1 MFLLSKLVRSASPHA
16 FVAVAMAVYLGQ
28 VFVLLLVI
36 IAFKNADWVDGVALG
51 LVALVVTMAWQV
63 FAMIALRRAR
73 TLVYD
78 EPSETPEETPVNS
91 VFSPQPCV
99 AATRA
104 GSGSVRPVPPGA
116 RRGCLCIPRGEAVSL
131 SVVPAHWLQVG
142 IAAAEGD
149 GGFEA
154 PGTEDFYWPVIGGDS
169 NWAITRP
176 MVVMAISVVLLA
188 WFFVT
193 VAGRLT
199 VVPSKRQWMA
209 EQAYGFVRNSIA
221 RDVIG
226 AKDFRPFIPLLMTL
240 FTLIL
245 FNNVMGVL
253 PFVQFPT
260 MSRIAFP
267 IVLTLIVYVVYHT
280 VAIRRKHGVIGYLK
294 SLVPP
299 GLPLWLRPIMF
310 FLEVLT
316 YFIIRPLT
324 LALRLF
330 GNMLAGHLML
340 LVFILGGEYLL
351 IHGSSIFIQLSGI
364 LGLAFGVVMTFFELL
379 VQFLQA
385 FIFTLLTALYISDAV
400 SEHH

>member
-1 MFLLSKLVRSASPHA
+1 
-16 FVAVAMAVYLGQ
+16 
-28 VFVLLLVI
+28 
-36 IAFKNADWVDGVALG
+36 
-51 LVALVVTMAWQV
+51 
-63 FAMIALRRAR
+63 
-73 TLVYD
+73 
-78 EPSETPEETPVNS
+78 
-91 VFSPQPCV
+91 
-99 AATRA
+99 
-104 GSGSVRPVPPGA
+104 
-116 RRGCLCIPRGEAVSL
+116 VSL
-131 SVVPAHWLQVG
+131 SVVPASWLQVG
-142 IAAAEGD
+142 IAAAD
-149 GGFEA
+149 GGGGFVA
-154 PGTEDFYWPVIGGDS
+154 PGTSDFYWPVIGGDS

-176 MVVMAISVVLLA
+176 MVVMAISVVVLA

-193 VAGRLT
+193 VAGKLT
-199 VVPSKRQWMA
+199 VVPGKRQWMA

-226 AKDFRPFIPLLMTL
+226 AKDFKQFIPLLMTL

-267 IVLTLIVYVVYHT
+267 IVLTLIVYIVYHT

-299 GLPLWLRPIMF
+299 GLPMWLRPIMF
-310 FLEVLT
+310 VLEFIT
-316 YFIIRPLT
+316 YFFIRPLT

-351 IHGSSIFIQLSGI
+351 LHGSSILIQLSGI

>member
-1 MFLLSKLVRSASPHA
+1 M
-16 FVAVAMAVYLGQ
+16 
-28 VFVLLLVI
+28 
-36 IAFKNADWVDGVALG
+36 
-51 LVALVVTMAWQV
+51 
-63 FAMIALRRAR
+63 
-73 TLVYD
+73 
-78 EPSETPEETPVNS
+78 
-91 VFSPQPCV
+91 
-99 AATRA
+99 
-104 GSGSVRPVPPGA
+104 
-116 RRGCLCIPRGEAVSL
+116 SL

-149 GGFEA
+149 GGFQA
-154 PGTEDFYWPVIGGDS
+154 PGTEDFFWPVVGGDS

-176 MVVMAISVVLLA
+176 GLVMAISVGILA

-199 VVPSKRQWMA
+199 VVPSKRQWVA

-226 AKDFRPFIPLLMTL
+226 AKDFRQFVPLLFTL

-260 MSRIAFP
+260 FSRIAFP

-299 GLPLWLRPIMF
+299 GLPVWLRPIMF

-351 IHGSSIFIQLSGI
+351 LHGSSLFIQFSGI

-385 FIFTLLTALYISDAV
+385 FIFTLLSALYISDAV

>member
-1 MFLLSKLVRSASPHA
+1 M
-16 FVAVAMAVYLGQ
+16 
-28 VFVLLLVI
+28 
-36 IAFKNADWVDGVALG
+36 
-51 LVALVVTMAWQV
+51 
-63 FAMIALRRAR
+63 
-73 TLVYD
+73 
-78 EPSETPEETPVNS
+78 
-91 VFSPQPCV
+91 
-99 AATRA
+99 
-104 GSGSVRPVPPGA
+104 
-116 RRGCLCIPRGEAVSL
+116 SL

-142 IAAAEGD
+142 VVAAEGD
-149 GGFEA
+149 EGFEA
-154 PGTEDFYWPVIGGDS
+154 PSTADFWWPVIGSDTS
-169 NWAITRP
+169 NFTITRP
-176 MVVMAISVVLLA
+176 MLVMTISVAVLA
-188 WFFVT
+188 WFFIT

-199 VVPSKRQWMA
+199 IVPSKRQWVA

-226 AKDFRPFIPLLMTL
+226 AKDFRPYIPLLMTL

-280 VAIRRKHGVIGYLK
+280 VALRRKHGVVGYLK

-351 IHGSSIFIQLSGI
+351 VHGSSIFIQLSGI

-400 SEHH
+400 SEQH

>member
-1 MFLLSKLVRSASPHA
+1 M
-16 FVAVAMAVYLGQ
+16 
-28 VFVLLLVI
+28 
-36 IAFKNADWVDGVALG
+36 
-51 LVALVVTMAWQV
+51 
-63 FAMIALRRAR
+63 
-73 TLVYD
+73 
-78 EPSETPEETPVNS
+78 
-91 VFSPQPCV
+91 
-99 AATRA
+99 
-104 GSGSVRPVPPGA
+104 
-116 RRGCLCIPRGEAVSL
+116 SL
-131 SVVPAHWLQVG
+131 SVVPAHLLQVG

-149 GGFEA
+149 GGFQA
-154 PGTEDFYWPVIGGDS
+154 PGTEDFFWPVIGGDS
-169 NWAITRP
+169 SWAITRP
-176 MVVMAISVVLLA
+176 ALVMAISVALLA

-199 VVPSKRQWMA
+199 IVPSKRQWVA

-226 AKDFRPFIPLLMTL
+226 AKDFKQFVPLLFTL

-245 FNNVMGVL
+245 FNNVMGVM

-260 MSRIAFP
+260 FSRIAFP
-267 IVLTLIVYVVYHT
+267 IVLTLVVYVVYHT

>member
-1 MFLLSKLVRSASPHA
+1 M
-16 FVAVAMAVYLGQ
+16 
-28 VFVLLLVI
+28 
-36 IAFKNADWVDGVALG
+36 
-51 LVALVVTMAWQV
+51 
-63 FAMIALRRAR
+63 
-73 TLVYD
+73 
-78 EPSETPEETPVNS
+78 
-91 VFSPQPCV
+91 
-99 AATRA
+99 
-104 GSGSVRPVPPGA
+104 
-116 RRGCLCIPRGEAVSL
+116 SL

-169 NWAITRP
+169 SWAITRP
-176 MVVMAISVVLLA
+176 ALVMAVSVALLA

-199 VVPSKRQWMA
+199 IVPSKRQWMA

-226 AKDFRPFIPLLMTL
+226 AKDFRQFVPLLFTL

-245 FNNVMGVL
+245 FNNVMGVM
-253 PFVQFPT
+253 PFIQFPT
-260 MSRIAFP
+260 YSRIAFP
-267 IVLTLIVYVVYHT
+267 IVLTLVVYVVYHT

-351 IHGSSIFIQLSGI
+351 LHGSSIFIQLSGI

-400 SEHH
+400 SEQH

>member
-1 MFLLSKLVRSASPHA
+1 M
-16 FVAVAMAVYLGQ
+16 
-28 VFVLLLVI
+28 
-36 IAFKNADWVDGVALG
+36 
-51 LVALVVTMAWQV
+51 
-63 FAMIALRRAR
+63 
-73 TLVYD
+73 
-78 EPSETPEETPVNS
+78 
-91 VFSPQPCV
+91 
-99 AATRA
+99 
-104 GSGSVRPVPPGA
+104 
-116 RRGCLCIPRGEAVSL
+116 SL
-131 SVVPAHWLQVG
+131 SVVPASWLQVG
-142 IAAAEGD
+142 VVAAEGD
-149 GGFEA
+149 EGFQA
-154 PGTEDFYWPVIGGDS
+154 PGTADFYWPVIGGDS

-176 MVVMAISVVLLA
+176 MVVMAISVVVLA

-193 VAGRLT
+193 VAGKLT

-226 AKDFRPFIPLLMTL
+226 AKDFKPFIPLLMTL

-267 IVLTLIVYVVYHT
+267 IVLTLVVYIVYHT

-351 IHGSSIFIQLSGI
+351 VHGSSIFIQLSGI

>member
-1 MFLLSKLVRSASPHA
+1 M
-16 FVAVAMAVYLGQ
+16 
-28 VFVLLLVI
+28 
-36 IAFKNADWVDGVALG
+36 
-51 LVALVVTMAWQV
+51 
-63 FAMIALRRAR
+63 
-73 TLVYD
+73 
-78 EPSETPEETPVNS
+78 
-91 VFSPQPCV
+91 
-99 AATRA
+99 
-104 GSGSVRPVPPGA
+104 
-116 RRGCLCIPRGEAVSL
+116 SL

-154 PGTEDFYWPVIGGDS
+154 PGTEDFFWPVIGGDS
-169 NWAITRP
+169 SWAITRP
-176 MVVMAISVVLLA
+176 MLVMTISVAILA

-193 VAGRLT
+193 VAGKLT
-199 VVPSKRQWMA
+199 IVPSKRQWMA

-226 AKDFRPFIPLLMTL
+226 AKDFKQFVPLLFTL

-245 FNNVMGVL
+245 FNNVMGVM

-260 MSRIAFP
+260 FSRIAFP
-267 IVLTLIVYVVYHT
+267 IVLTLVVYVVYHT

-351 IHGSSIFIQLSGI
+351 LHGSSIFIQLSGI

-400 SEHH
+400 SEQH

>member
-1 MFLLSKLVRSASPHA
+1 M
-16 FVAVAMAVYLGQ
+16 
-28 VFVLLLVI
+28 
-36 IAFKNADWVDGVALG
+36 
-51 LVALVVTMAWQV
+51 
-63 FAMIALRRAR
+63 
-73 TLVYD
+73 
-78 EPSETPEETPVNS
+78 
-91 VFSPQPCV
+91 
-99 AATRA
+99 
-104 GSGSVRPVPPGA
+104 
-116 RRGCLCIPRGEAVSL
+116 SL

-199 VVPSKRQWMA
+199 IVPSKRQWVA

-226 AKDFRPFIPLLMTL
+226 AKDFRPYIPLLMTL

>member
-1 MFLLSKLVRSASPHA
+1 M
-16 FVAVAMAVYLGQ
+16 
-28 VFVLLLVI
+28 
-36 IAFKNADWVDGVALG
+36 
-51 LVALVVTMAWQV
+51 
-63 FAMIALRRAR
+63 
-73 TLVYD
+73 
-78 EPSETPEETPVNS
+78 
-91 VFSPQPCV
+91 
-99 AATRA
+99 
-104 GSGSVRPVPPGA
+104 
-116 RRGCLCIPRGEAVSL
+116 SL

-149 GGFEA
+149 GGFQA
-154 PGTEDFYWPVIGGDS
+154 PGTEDFFWPVVGGDS
-169 NWAITRP
+169 HWAITRP
-176 MVVMAISVVLLA
+176 MLVMAISVVVLA

-193 VAGRLT
+193 VAGKLT
-199 VVPSKRQWMA
+199 IVPNKRQWVA

-226 AKDFRPFIPLLMTL
+226 AKDFKPYIPLLMTL

>member
-1 MFLLSKLVRSASPHA
+1 M
-16 FVAVAMAVYLGQ
+16 
-28 VFVLLLVI
+28 
-36 IAFKNADWVDGVALG
+36 
-51 LVALVVTMAWQV
+51 
-63 FAMIALRRAR
+63 
-73 TLVYD
+73 
-78 EPSETPEETPVNS
+78 
-91 VFSPQPCV
+91 
-99 AATRA
+99 
-104 GSGSVRPVPPGA
+104 
-116 RRGCLCIPRGEAVSL
+116 SL

-154 PGTEDFYWPVIGGDS
+154 PGTEDFFWPVIGGDS
-169 NWAITRP
+169 SWAITRP
-176 MVVMAISVVLLA
+176 ALVMAISVALLA

-199 VVPSKRQWMA
+199 IVPSKRQWVA

-226 AKDFRPFIPLLMTL
+226 AKDFKQFVPLLFTL

-245 FNNVMGVL
+245 FNNVMGVM

-260 MSRIAFP
+260 FSRIAFP
-267 IVLTLIVYVVYHT
+267 IVLTLVVYVVYHT

-351 IHGSSIFIQLSGI
+351 LHGSSIFIQLSGI

-400 SEHH
+400 SEQH

>member
-1 MFLLSKLVRSASPHA
+1 
-16 FVAVAMAVYLGQ
+16 
-28 VFVLLLVI
+28 
-36 IAFKNADWVDGVALG
+36 
-51 LVALVVTMAWQV
+51 
-63 FAMIALRRAR
+63 
-73 TLVYD
+73 
-78 EPSETPEETPVNS
+78 
-91 VFSPQPCV
+91 
-99 AATRA
+99 
-104 GSGSVRPVPPGA
+104 
-116 RRGCLCIPRGEAVSL
+116 VSL
-131 SVVPAHWLQVG
+131 SVVPAHWLQVS

-154 PGTEDFYWPVIGGDS
+154 PGTEDFFWPVIGGDS
-169 NWAITRP
+169 SWAITRP
-176 MVVMAISVVLLA
+176 ALVMAISVALLA

-199 VVPSKRQWMA
+199 IVPSKRQWVA

-226 AKDFRPFIPLLMTL
+226 AKDFKQFVPLLFTL

-245 FNNVMGVL
+245 FNNVMGVM

-260 MSRIAFP
+260 FSRIAFP
-267 IVLTLIVYVVYHT
+267 IVLTLVVYVVYHT

-400 SEHH
+400 SEQH

>member
-1 MFLLSKLVRSASPHA
+1 
-16 FVAVAMAVYLGQ
+16 
-28 VFVLLLVI
+28 
-36 IAFKNADWVDGVALG
+36 
-51 LVALVVTMAWQV
+51 
-63 FAMIALRRAR
+63 
-73 TLVYD
+73 
-78 EPSETPEETPVNS
+78 
-91 VFSPQPCV
+91 
-99 AATRA
+99 
-104 GSGSVRPVPPGA
+104 
-116 RRGCLCIPRGEAVSL
+116 VSL

-154 PGTEDFYWPVIGGDS
+154 PGTEDFFWPVIGGDS
-169 NWAITRP
+169 SWAITRP
-176 MVVMAISVVLLA
+176 MLVMTISVAILA

-193 VAGRLT
+193 VAGKLT
-199 VVPSKRQWMA
+199 IVPSKRQWMA

-226 AKDFRPFIPLLMTL
+226 AKDFKQFVPLLFTL

-245 FNNVMGVL
+245 FNNVMGVM

-260 MSRIAFP
+260 FSRIAFP
-267 IVLTLIVYVVYHT
+267 IVLTLVVYVVYHT
-280 VAIRRKHGVIGYLK
+280 VAIRRKHGVINYLK

-351 IHGSSIFIQLSGI
+351 LHGSSIFIQLSGI

-400 SEHH
+400 SEQH

>member
-1 MFLLSKLVRSASPHA
+1 L
-16 FVAVAMAVYLGQ
+16 
-28 VFVLLLVI
+28 
-36 IAFKNADWVDGVALG
+36 
-51 LVALVVTMAWQV
+51 
-63 FAMIALRRAR
+63 
-73 TLVYD
+73 
-78 EPSETPEETPVNS
+78 
-91 VFSPQPCV
+91 
-99 AATRA
+99 
-104 GSGSVRPVPPGA
+104 
-116 RRGCLCIPRGEAVSL
+116 
-131 SVVPAHWLQVG
+131 LQVG

-199 VVPSKRQWMA
+199 VVPNKRQWMA

-226 AKDFRPFIPLLMTL
+226 AKDFRPYIPLLMTL

-267 IVLTLIVYVVYHT
+267 IVLTLIVYIVYHT

>member
-1 MFLLSKLVRSASPHA
+1 M
-16 FVAVAMAVYLGQ
+16 
-28 VFVLLLVI
+28 
-36 IAFKNADWVDGVALG
+36 
-51 LVALVVTMAWQV
+51 
-63 FAMIALRRAR
+63 
-73 TLVYD
+73 
-78 EPSETPEETPVNS
+78 
-91 VFSPQPCV
+91 
-99 AATRA
+99 
-104 GSGSVRPVPPGA
+104 
-116 RRGCLCIPRGEAVSL
+116 SL
-131 SVVPAHWLQVG
+131 SVVPAHVLQVG

-149 GGFEA
+149 GGFQA
-154 PGTEDFYWPVIGGDS
+154 PGTADFYWPVFGGDS

-176 MVVMAISVVLLA
+176 GLVMFISVAILA

-193 VAGRLT
+193 VAGKLT
-199 VVPSKRQWMA
+199 IVPNKRQWMA
-209 EQAYGFVRNSIA
+209 EQAYGFVRNTIA

-226 AKDFRPFIPLLMTL
+226 AKDFKPFIPLLFTL

-260 MSRIAFP
+260 FSRIAFP
-267 IVLTLIVYVVYHT
+267 IVLTLIVYIVYHT
-280 VAIRRKHGVIGYLK
+280 VAIRRKHGVLPYLK
-294 SLVPP
+294 SLVPS
-299 GLPLWLRPIMF
+299 GLPGWLIPIMF
-310 FLEVLT
+310 VLEFLT
-316 YFIIRPLT
+316 YFFIRPLT

-351 IHGSSIFIQLSGI
+351 IHGSSLFIQFSGI

-400 SEHH
+400 AEHH

>member
-1 MFLLSKLVRSASPHA
+1 M
-16 FVAVAMAVYLGQ
+16 
-28 VFVLLLVI
+28 
-36 IAFKNADWVDGVALG
+36 
-51 LVALVVTMAWQV
+51 
-63 FAMIALRRAR
+63 
-73 TLVYD
+73 
-78 EPSETPEETPVNS
+78 
-91 VFSPQPCV
+91 
-99 AATRA
+99 
-104 GSGSVRPVPPGA
+104 
-116 RRGCLCIPRGEAVSL
+116 SL
-131 SVVPAHWLQVG
+131 SVVPAHLLQVG

-154 PGTEDFYWPVIGGDS
+154 PGTEDFFWPVIGGDS
-169 NWAITRP
+169 SWAITRP
-176 MVVMAISVVLLA
+176 ALVMAISVALLA

-199 VVPSKRQWMA
+199 IVPSKRQWVA

-226 AKDFRPFIPLLMTL
+226 AKDFKQFVPLLFTL

-245 FNNVMGVL
+245 FNNVMGVM
-253 PFVQFPT
+253 PFIQFPT
-260 MSRIAFP
+260 YSRIAFP
-267 IVLTLIVYVVYHT
+267 IVLTLVVYVVYHT

-351 IHGSSIFIQLSGI
+351 LHGSSIFIQLSGI

-400 SEHH
+400 SEQH